1 MELTGKVK
9 VIGDVQTFGNDFTK
23 RDLVLLTDEQY
34 PQPINIEFLKDKTDL
49 LSAFKVGDTVK
60 VGINLRGREWVS
72 PQGETKCFNSIV
84 GWRVEAT
91 STVPVHDANH
101 PTNVAPKGQAE
112 PKNIFEEEEDD
123 LPF

>member
-49 LSAFKVGDTVK
+49 LNAFKVGDTVK
-60 VGINLRGREWVS
+60 VGINLRGREWSS
-72 PQGETKCFNSIV
+72 PQGDVKYFNSIV
-84 GWRVEAT
+84 GWRVEVTENSQSAKPNSETPRTT
-91 STVPVHDANH
+91 S
-101 PTNVAPKGQAE
+101 
-112 PKNIFEEEEDD
+112 KNDFDD
-123 LPF
+123 LDDSDLDF